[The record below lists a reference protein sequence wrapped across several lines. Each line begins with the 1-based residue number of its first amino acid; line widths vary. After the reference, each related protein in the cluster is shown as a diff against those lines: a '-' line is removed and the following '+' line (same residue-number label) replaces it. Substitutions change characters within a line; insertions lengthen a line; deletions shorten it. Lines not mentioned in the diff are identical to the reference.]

1 MFSFNQIQTNNIKRT
16 SSSNNEQSR
25 ALLNNMI
32 SQMSYNDLKK
42 QKIKQ
47 TKNLIWSQFMDN
59 CIQSLNDPQ
68 THINNLCKQHK
79 IVL

>member
-1 MFSFNQIQTNNIKRT
+1 VFSFNQIQTNNIKRT

>member
-1 MFSFNQIQTNNIKRT
+1 
-16 SSSNNEQSR
+16 
-25 ALLNNMI
+25 MI

-47 TKNLIWSQFMDN
+47 TKNVIWSQFMDN